1 VTDPVTVERD
11 GHVLLIGVNRPAQR
25 NAFDLAVIE
34 ALGAA
39 YETLGTDQE
48 LRAGVLFGHGD
59 HFSAGLDLAQVG
71 PAVAQDGP
79 GALGSSHR
87 FDPFGVWRDPVPKPV
102 VLAVNGIAYT
112 LSIELALAA
121 DIVVAADD
129 VRFRQLEIGRGILPF
144 GGATFRAPAQL
155 GWGNAMRFLLT
166 AEEFGAAEAL
176 RIGLVQEVV
185 PAGSHL
191 QRARE
196 LAQLIARQAPLG
208 VQGTLASARAGRSHG
223 PDAAREHLLSLL
235 PGILHSQDAAE
246 GLRSFT
252 ERREGRFTGPGQP
265 QLARTSRLHRGN
277 RPGGRGLIRPDRG
290 RAHGPGG
297 RIGGGAEDRQWA
309 DRGWC
314 GAGYLVRC
322 RNPRLNRAR
331 WMWCRTTRLRSSL
344 ATRTG

>member
-48 LRAGVLFGHGD
+48 LRVGVLFGHGD

-71 PAVAQDGP
+71 PAVARDGP
-79 GALGSSHR
+79 GALGGSHR

-191 QRARE
+191 QRRGNWPADRPAGASRRPGHAGQRARRT
-196 LAQLIARQAPLG
+196 QPRPRRG
-208 VQGTLASARAGRSHG
+208 ARA
-223 PDAAREHLLSLL
+223 LLSLL

-252 ERREGRFTGPGQP
+252 ERREGRFTG
-265 QLARTSRLHRGN
+265 H
-277 RPGGRGLIRPDRG
+277 
-290 RAHGPGG
+290 
-297 RIGGGAEDRQWA
+297 
-309 DRGWC
+309 
-314 GAGYLVRC
+314 
-322 RNPRLNRAR
+322 
-331 WMWCRTTRLRSSL
+331 
-344 ATRTG
+344 